1 MNNMNRQLILIG
13 AGGHARAC
21 IDVIETEKKYTIAG
35 LVGRAEEVD
44 AKIFAYKVLGTDSS
58 LFMLAGEFNYAFIGV
73 GQLKT
78 PKIRIHL
85 FEQGLAAGFLFPTI
99 ISPQA
104 YVSPHAKIGE
114 GTIVMHGAIVN
125 AGASVGKNCIINSNA
140 LIEHD
145 SIIGDNTHISTGAIV
160 NGGAEVGSGS
170 FVGSRSVISN
180 CVSIGRNSIIG
191 LGAEVKLS
199 LGIESKFI

>member
-1 MNNMNRQLILIG
+1 MSKQLILIG

-21 IDVIETEKKYTIAG
+21 IDVIETEKKYSIAG
-35 LVGRAEEVD
+35 LVGRAEEVND
-44 AKIFAYKVLGTDSS
+44 RIFMYKVLGTDSS
-58 LFMLAGEFNYAFIGV
+58 LLPLAHEFKYGFIGV

-78 PKIRIHL
+78 PKLRIHL
-85 FEQGLAAGFLFPTI
+85 FEQGLAAGFVFPTI

-145 SIIGDNTHISTGAIV
+145 SIIGDNTHISTGAII
-160 NGGAEVGSGS
+160 NGGAEVGNGC
-170 FVGSRSVISN
+170 FVGSRSVVSN
-180 CVSIGRNSIIG
+180 CVSIGRNSFIG
-191 LGAEVKLS
+191 LGAKVKLS
-199 LGIESKFI
+199 LENESKFM